1 MAGKMKKIAVPIDIK
16 KTYLERDG
24 QRIELGKINVET
36 LTSVEEE
43 ALNKIPASNLSLS
56 PTLGSL
62 SCETTITLK
71 TFIGLLDGVYVRLRD
86 AIIPIAAKDLV
97 WGNNDE
103 AACYVWKETD
113 ESSVLTWHNYMK
125 DWAFT
130 VEGFGEKMS
139 EINLDTNKSLKEIFQ
154 TIPIIYSRLYTN
166 ADGTSAENN
175 TIIEIETGNLSWSK
189 DEETAYYIWGWPGP
203 DYNIYSRGYY
213 KTDWAFTK
221 QEMEKIVNQ

>member
-43 ALNKIPASNLSLS
+43 EALNKIPAPNLSLS
-56 PTLGSL
+56 PTLSSF

-103 AACYVWKETD
+103 AACYVWKETG

-125 DWAFT
+125 DWAF
-130 VEGFGEKMS
+130 
-139 EINLDTNKSLKEIFQ
+139 
-154 TIPIIYSRLYTN
+154 SR
-166 ADGTSAENN
+166 G
-175 TIIEIETGNLSWSK
+175 
-189 DEETAYYIWGWPGP
+189 IWG
-203 DYNIYSRGYY
+203 
-213 KTDWAFTK
+213 K
-221 QEMEKIVNQ
+221 E

>member
-1 MAGKMKKIAVPIDIK
+1 MAGKMKKIVIPIDIK
-16 KTYLERDG
+16 KIYLERDG
-24 QRIELGKINVET
+24 QRIELGNGSTEALT
-36 LTSVEEE
+36 LVEEE

-56 PTLGSL
+56 PTLSIF

-103 AACYVWKETD
+103 AACYVWKETG

-130 VEGFGEKMS
+130 VGEFGEKN
-139 EINLDTNKSLKEIFQ
+139 E
-154 TIPIIYSRLYTN
+154 
-166 ADGTSAENN
+166 
-175 TIIEIETGNLSWSK
+175 
-189 DEETAYYIWGWPGP
+189 
-203 DYNIYSRGYY
+203 
-213 KTDWAFTK
+213 
-221 QEMEKIVNQ
+221 

>member
-16 KTYLERDG
+16 KIYLERDG
-24 QRIELGKINVET
+24 QRIELGNGSTEALT
-36 LTSVEEE
+36 LVEEE

-56 PTLGSL
+56 PTLNIF

-103 AACYVWKETD
+103 AAYYVWKETG

-125 DWAFT
+125 DWTFT
-130 VEGFGEKMS
+130 IERLGEKN
-139 EINLDTNKSLKEIFQ
+139 E
-154 TIPIIYSRLYTN
+154 
-166 ADGTSAENN
+166 
-175 TIIEIETGNLSWSK
+175 
-189 DEETAYYIWGWPGP
+189 
-203 DYNIYSRGYY
+203 
-213 KTDWAFTK
+213 
-221 QEMEKIVNQ
+221 

>member
-1 MAGKMKKIAVPIDIK
+1 MAGKIKKIIIPVDIK

-24 QRIELGKINVET
+24 RRIELGKINVET

-56 PTLGSL
+56 PTLGIL

-71 TFIGLLDGVYVRLRD
+71 TFIGLLDGVYVRLRN

-103 AACYVWKETD
+103 AACYVWKETG
-113 ESSVLTWHNYMK
+113 ESSVLTWYNYMK

-130 VEGFGEKMS
+130 VEEFGEKN
-139 EINLDTNKSLKEIFQ
+139 E
-154 TIPIIYSRLYTN
+154 
-166 ADGTSAENN
+166 
-175 TIIEIETGNLSWSK
+175 
-189 DEETAYYIWGWPGP
+189 
-203 DYNIYSRGYY
+203 
-213 KTDWAFTK
+213 
-221 QEMEKIVNQ
+221 

>member
-1 MAGKMKKIAVPIDIK
+1 MAGKMKKIVIPIDIK
-16 KTYLERDG
+16 KIYLERDG
-24 QRIELGKINVET
+24 QRIELGNGSTEALT
-36 LTSVEEE
+36 LVEEE

-56 PTLGSL
+56 PTLSIF

-103 AACYVWKETD
+103 AAYYVWKETG

-130 VEGFGEKMS
+130 IERLGEKN
-139 EINLDTNKSLKEIFQ
+139 E
-154 TIPIIYSRLYTN
+154 
-166 ADGTSAENN
+166 
-175 TIIEIETGNLSWSK
+175 
-189 DEETAYYIWGWPGP
+189 
-203 DYNIYSRGYY
+203 
-213 KTDWAFTK
+213 
-221 QEMEKIVNQ
+221 

>member
-43 ALNKIPASNLSLS
+43 EALNKIPASNLSLS
-56 PTLGSL
+56 PTPGIF

-103 AACYVWKETD
+103 AACYVWKETG
-113 ESSVLTWHNYMK
+113 ESSMLAWHNYMK

-130 VEGFGEKMS
+130 VEGLGEKN
-139 EINLDTNKSLKEIFQ
+139 E
-154 TIPIIYSRLYTN
+154 
-166 ADGTSAENN
+166 
-175 TIIEIETGNLSWSK
+175 
-189 DEETAYYIWGWPGP
+189 
-203 DYNIYSRGYY
+203 
-213 KTDWAFTK
+213 
-221 QEMEKIVNQ
+221 

>member
-1 MAGKMKKIAVPIDIK
+1 MAGKMKKIVIPIDIK
-16 KTYLERDG
+16 KIYLERDG
-24 QRIELGKINVET
+24 QRIELGNGSTEALT
-36 LTSVEEE
+36 LVEEE

-56 PTLGSL
+56 PTLSIF

-103 AACYVWKETD
+103 AAYYVWKETG

-130 VEGFGEKMS
+130 IE
-139 EINLDTNKSLKEIFQ
+139 
-154 TIPIIYSRLYTN
+154 RLGKKN
-166 ADGTSAENN
+166 E
-175 TIIEIETGNLSWSK
+175 
-189 DEETAYYIWGWPGP
+189 
-203 DYNIYSRGYY
+203 
-213 KTDWAFTK
+213 
-221 QEMEKIVNQ
+221 

>member
-1 MAGKMKKIAVPIDIK
+1 MAGKIKKIVIPIDIK
-16 KTYLERDG
+16 KIYLERDG
-24 QRIELGKINVET
+24 QRIELGNGSTEALT
-36 LTSVEEE
+36 LVEEE

-56 PTLGSL
+56 PTLSIF

-103 AACYVWKETD
+103 AAYYVWKETG

-130 VEGFGEKMS
+130 IERLGEKN
-139 EINLDTNKSLKEIFQ
+139 E
-154 TIPIIYSRLYTN
+154 
-166 ADGTSAENN
+166 
-175 TIIEIETGNLSWSK
+175 
-189 DEETAYYIWGWPGP
+189 
-203 DYNIYSRGYY
+203 
-213 KTDWAFTK
+213 
-221 QEMEKIVNQ
+221 